1 MFFNATHEEITA
13 SVETLKPY
21 VLPHRESLT
30 ADTLVT
36 ASKRVITIFHPLI
49 PLLMLV
55 SSTAL
60 FPASWRAGFTLLTQA
75 LDALATV
82 VSATTPASLVTASL
96 ASSDGTTTT
105 DPTSTDPSF
114 KAGKDL

>member
-1 MFFNATHEEITA
+1 MFAFAKHEEITA

-21 VLPHRESLT
+21 VLPHRESLK

-36 ASKRVITIFHPLI
+36 ASQRVVFRPLI
-49 PLLMLV
+49 PLLMMV
-55 SSTAL
+55 SSSAI
-60 FPASWRAGFTLLTQA
+60 FPASWRAGFTLLVQA

-82 VSATTPASLVTASL
+82 VSATPAGPVSPVTSSL

-105 DPTSTDPSF
+105 DPINTDPGF